1 MSDPFSQ
8 RPVLD
13 MTPEGEFRE
22 RPKASGFDRFL
33 ARTGGV
39 AILVLA
45 VTLGL
50 VLVAVAILFISLL
63 VPVAIGAGVVAA
75 VSIWWRRRRM
85 RRAGLTPAPI
95 IVVRRQG

>member
-1 MSDPFSQ
+1 MNDPHS
-8 RPVLD
+8 RPPILD

-22 RPKASGFDRFL
+22 APRPSWLDRVL
-33 ARTGGV
+33 ARTGGI

-45 VTLGL
+45 ATLGL

-63 VPVAIGAGVVAA
+63 IPVAIGAGLIAA

-85 RRAGLTPAPI
+85 RRAGIEPATI
-95 IVVRRQG
+95 FVVRR

>member
-1 MSDPFSQ
+1 MNDPHS
-8 RPVLD
+8 RPPILD

-22 RPKASGFDRFL
+22 APRPSWLDRVL
-33 ARTGGV
+33 ARTGGI

-45 VTLGL
+45 ATLGL

-63 VPVAIGAGVVAA
+63 IPVAIGAGLIAA

-85 RRAGLTPAPI
+85 RQAGIQPASI
-95 IVVRRQG
+95 FVVRR

>member
-1 MSDPFSQ
+1 MNDPHS
-8 RPVLD
+8 RPPILD

-22 RPKASGFDRFL
+22 APRASWLDRVL
-33 ARTGGV
+33 ARTGGI

-63 VPVAIGAGVVAA
+63 IPIAIGAGLIAA

-85 RRAGLTPAPI
+85 RRAGLTPATI
-95 IVVRRQG
+95 FVVRR